1 MKLQHLRILPLCLL
15 CLALQVACHAGP
27 KEERPR
33 IIVTSDGEIDDECSL
48 VRFLLYT
55 NEWDVEA
62 IITSSSQYHWH
73 GHGWAGDRWV
83 DPYLDAYEQ
92 VYPNLILH
100 DRRYP
105 TPDYLRAHYYLG
117 NVEAEGEMDRE
128 TDGSRRIAEVLLDE
142 SDPRPVWIQAWG
154 GPNTVARALKS
165 IEEQHPEKMAHVA
178 QKCRLFL
185 IWEQDDTYQ
194 RYIRPVWEK
203 YGILTIISDQFEA
216 IAYRWRQLLPES
228 VHSYFE
234 ADWTQ
239 KNIVKDNGPL
249 CALYKCRDNG
259 EFRSEGD
266 SPSYMHS
273 IVTGL
278 RNLDHPDWGGWGG
291 RYVRKRNNVWF
302 DQVTGEDYVFPEGRY
317 YASNGRSV
325 FLRSHNPE
333 EREAYIR
340 PIAMWVPAFQND
352 FAARADWC
360 VKSFKEANH
369 QPEVVVKVKGGHP
382 TTSKLDLDAAPGEI
396 IRMDAGRS
404 ADPDK
409 NHLSFKWFHYKDAS
423 TCTEDVILTQTGARA
438 SLTVPADG
446 LPGQTIHIILEVTDD
461 GVPAL
466 TRYQRLVITIR

>member
-1 MKLQHLRILPLCLL
+1 M
-15 CLALQVACHAGP
+15 
-27 KEERPR
+27 
-33 IIVTSDGEIDDECSL
+33 
-48 VRFLLYT
+48 
-55 NEWDVEA
+55 
-62 IITSSSQYHWH
+62 
-73 GHGWAGDRWV
+73 
-83 DPYLDAYEQ
+83 
-92 VYPNLILH
+92 
-100 DRRYP
+100 
-105 TPDYLRAHYYLG
+105 
-117 NVEAEGEMDRE
+117 
-128 TDGSRRIAEVLLDE
+128 
-142 SDPRPVWIQAWG
+142 
-154 GPNTVARALKS
+154 
-165 IEEQHPEKMAHVA
+165 
-178 QKCRLFL
+178 
-185 IWEQDDTYQ
+185 
-194 RYIRPVWEK
+194 
-203 YGILTIISDQFEA
+203 
-216 IAYRWRQLLPES
+216 
-228 VHSYFE
+228 
-234 ADWTQ
+234 
-239 KNIVKDNGPL
+239 
-249 CALYKCRDNG
+249 
-259 EFRSEGD
+259 
-266 SPSYMHS
+266 
-273 IVTGL
+273 
-278 RNLDHPDWGGWGG
+278 
-291 RYVRKRNNVWF
+291 RKRNNVWF

>member
-62 IITSSSQYHWH
+62 IITSSCQSHWH
-73 GHGWAGDRWV
+73 VHGWAGDRWV

-165 IEEQHPEKMAHVA
+165 IEEQHPEKMAYVA

-203 YGILTIISDQFEA
+203 YG
-216 IAYRWRQLLPES
+216 
-228 VHSYFE
+228 
-234 ADWTQ
+234 
-239 KNIVKDNGPL
+239 
-249 CALYKCRDNG
+249 
-259 EFRSEGD
+259 
-266 SPSYMHS
+266 
-273 IVTGL
+273 
-278 RNLDHPDWGGWGG
+278 
-291 RYVRKRNNVWF
+291 
-302 DQVTGEDYVFPEGRY
+302 
-317 YASNGRSV
+317 
-325 FLRSHNPE
+325 
-333 EREAYIR
+333 
-340 PIAMWVPAFQND
+340 
-352 FAARADWC
+352 
-360 VKSFKEANH
+360 
-369 QPEVVVKVKGGHP
+369 
-382 TTSKLDLDAAPGEI
+382 
-396 IRMDAGRS
+396 
-404 ADPDK
+404 
-409 NHLSFKWFHYKDAS
+409 
-423 TCTEDVILTQTGARA
+423 
-438 SLTVPADG
+438 
-446 LPGQTIHIILEVTDD
+446 
-461 GVPAL
+461 
-466 TRYQRLVITIR
+466 